1 MQPDST
7 DWKIIN
13 QLSKNSVPNSVV
25 ARDLGLSEGAVRQ
38 RLKKLQEN
46 GIVKIKALRN
56 PEILENQQLALL
68 GVNVAESKLLN
79 QKANEIAELENVL
92 SVSIVSGRYD
102 LLIEILVDSNKG
114 LIHFLTNKLST
125 IKGIS
130 KTETFVVLKS
140 IEKWI

>member
-13 QLSKNSVPNSVV
+13 QLSKNAAPNSVV
-25 ARDLGLSEGAVRQ
+25 ARNLGLSEGAVRQ
-38 RLKKLQEN
+38 RLKKLQES
-46 GIVKIKALRN
+46 GIIKIKALRN
-56 PEILENQQLALL
+56 PEILENQQLAIVT
-68 GVNVAESKLLN
+68 VNVSESKLLN
-79 QKANEIAELENVL
+79 QKAEEISKIDSVI
-92 SVSIVSGRYD
+92 SVSILSGRYD
-102 LLIEILVDSNKG
+102 LLVEVLVDSNQG
-114 LIHFLTNKLST
+114 LIHFLTNKLSA

>member
-25 ARDLGLSEGAVRQ
+25 ARNIGISEGAVRQ
-38 RLKKLQEN
+38 RLKKLQQN
-46 GIVKIKALRN
+46 GILKIKALRN
-56 PEILENQQLALL
+56 PEILENQQLALIA
-68 GVNVAESKLLN
+68 VNVSETKLLN
-79 QKANEIAELENVL
+79 QKAVEISQIQNVI
-92 SVSIVSGRYD
+92 SVAILSGRYD
-102 LLIEILVDSNKG
+102 LLVEVLVDSNQG
-114 LIHFLTNKLST
+114 LIHFLTNNLSA

-130 KTETFVVLKS
+130 KTETFVILKS

>member
-13 QLSKNSVPNSVV
+13 QLSRNSVPNSVV

-46 GIVKIKALRN
+46 GILKIKALRN
-56 PEILENQQLALL
+56 PETLENQELALIA
-68 GVNVAESKLLN
+68 VNVSESKLLN
-79 QKANEIAELENVL
+79 QKAVEISQIENVI
-92 SVSIVSGRYD
+92 SVAILSGRYD
-102 LLIEILVDSNKG
+102 LLVEVLVDSNKG
-114 LIHFLTNKLST
+114 LIQFLTNTLSA

>member
-46 GIVKIKALRN
+46 GILKIKALRN
-56 PEILENQQLALL
+56 PEMLENQELALIT
-68 GVNVAESKLLN
+68 VNVSESKLLN
-79 QKANEIAELENVL
+79 QKAVEISQIENVI
-92 SVSIVSGRYD
+92 SVAILSGRYD
-102 LLIEILVDSNKG
+102 LLVEVLVDSNKG
-114 LIHFLTNKLST
+114 LIQFLTNKLSA

-140 IEKWI
+140 IGKWI